1 MSQKIFEYAVLA
13 FSLGVGVAHW
23 IWVRHQQ
30 NMVFRY
36 AWYMGVLPFA
46 LGGWIVFPMA
56 GGVGLWS
63 ALAAWFVGGFVYS
76 AYLKVAGFFSRN
88 RSGSTV
94 QRGTEI
100 IEEKDAIKWLKKSGD
115 LPDCHARIGGI
126 PIPEAVEPT
135 HFLMAGAPGSGK
147 SLAFRQLL
155 NSARERGHRALVA
168 DLGGESVKHYY
179 RPGKDLILN
188 PFDRRTEHWSP
199 FAEMR
204 QSYDAARIAASIIP
218 EGSGESKEWNG
229 YARAILEG
237 ILERCWETGQTT
249 NEALVYYSLGANTKE
264 LAELCAGTPAAVY
277 FVEGN
282 ERQLGSIRGILASYM
297 KPLTYLRPEAGAQ
310 AFSIRRWI
318 ETEGDGWL
326 FVTFKKDQLD
336 ALQKMLAAQIDT
348 AASAILSTDSQLSRR
363 LWFSLDEFAQLGEVR
378 QLEPLLAMGRKY
390 GVCAILG
397 MQGMSQPAMAY
408 GKERAQAILASL
420 GTWTVFRQADAE
432 SAEYMSRFLGDE
444 EVRREIH
451 SSSTNKDSTSESTS
465 EQIVR
470 QRAIMPG
477 ELQQMAARVAIVNV
491 AGPLPP
497 AITTI
502 QIPAD
507 KPKAQPIKAVEE
519 APDVRA
525 MLIQNPKVPPPAL
538 DAPAVSPKLPGPQD
552 GGADAVNPY
561 EV

>member
-1 MSQKIFEYAVLA
+1 MNNGSVFLLLA
-13 FSLGVGVAHW
+13 FSVGVGVAHFKLLPTVENRLVQFLW
-23 IWVRHQQ
+23 
-30 NMVFRY
+30 
-36 AWYMGVLPFA
+36 AVLVVPLA
-46 LGGWIVFPMA
+46 LGALLVYPIA
-56 GGVGLWS
+56 GGIGWWS
-63 ALAAWFVGGFVYS
+63 TVATLFVGWFIQSG
-76 AYLKVAGFFSRN
+76 LTKITGFFGFKR
-88 RSGSTV
+88 GGEQV

-100 IEEKDAIKWLKKSGD
+100 ISDAEAVKWLKRSGD
-115 LPDCHARIGGI
+115 LDSCFAKIGAV
-126 PIPEAVEPT
+126 PVPEAVEPT

-147 SLAFRQLL
+147 SLAFLQLL
-155 NSARERGHRALVA
+155 DSARTRGHRALVA
-168 DLGGESVKHYY
+168 DLGGEFVKHYY

-204 QSYDAARIAASIIP
+204 QAYDAARIAASLIP

-237 ILERCWETGQTT
+237 ILERCWETGQAT
-249 NEALVYYSLGANTKE
+249 NQALVYYALGANTKE

-297 KPLTYLRPEAGAQ
+297 KPLTYLRPEADAQ
-310 AFSIRRWI
+310 AFSIRSWI
-318 ETEGDGWL
+318 ENEGDGWL
-326 FVTFKKDQLD
+326 FITFKKDQLD
-336 ALQKMLAAQIDT
+336 ALQKMLAAQVDT
-348 AASAILSTDSQLSRR
+348 AASAILSTDSQLDRR
-363 LWFSLDEFAQLGEVR
+363 LWVSLDEFAQLGEIR

-397 MQGMSQPAMAY
+397 MQGMSQPAMTY
-408 GKERAQAILASL
+408 GRERAQAVLASL

-444 EVRREIH
+444 ELRREV
-451 SSSTNKDSTSESTS
+451 SSTSTNKDSTSSSTS

-470 QRAIMPG
+470 QRAVMPG
-477 ELQQMAARVAIVNV
+477 ELQQLPARRAIVNI

-497 AITTI
+497 ATTTI

-507 KPKAQPIKAVEE
+507 KPQAQSIKAVEE
-519 APDVRA
+519 APDARA
-525 MLIQNPKVPPPAL
+525 MLIKHPKGQQPAL
-538 DAPAVSPKLPGPQD
+538 EAPVAPPQLQGP
-552 GGADAVNPY
+552 ARF